1 MSPPDYTALKPH
13 PFADLLPAMS
23 DDEFKSLVSD
33 VRANGLRVPIV
44 TYQDQILDG
53 RHRYKAAMEARITL
67 TEKDVVPFN
76 ANGRD
81 TPLKFVIGQNVNR
94 RHLNESQRA
103 VIAANIANI
112 KKGENQYSAKDG
124 SIDLPTAAKML
135 NVSEPTVKRAKTF
148 LDKAAPQLVE
158 KIKQGTMRVSAL
170 TNDELKRPHGEQIK
184 LVEDKAKAKENEP
197 EKTPLTRLVS
207 AWTAAD
213 PKQKDDFVAQELN
226 EIAPIV
232 KRLKAA

>member
-1 MSPPDYTALKPH
+1 MSNPVDYTALKSH
-13 PFADLLPAMS
+13 SLADLLPPMS
-23 DDEFKSLVSD
+23 KEEFKALTD
-33 VRANGLRVPIV
+33 DIRANGLRVPIV

-76 ANGRD
+76 SNGRD

-103 VIAANIANI
+103 LIAANIANI

-170 TNDELKRPHGEQIK
+170 TNDELKTFGNRA
-184 LVEDKAKAKENEP
+184 VAKVP
-197 EKTPLTRLVS
+197 RLQRLMQYVCEKGFEHHVVMTQSHS
-207 AWTAAD
+207 AAVLIEAFD
-213 PKQKDDFVAQELN
+213 N
-226 EIAPIV
+226 
-232 KRLKAA
+232 

>member
-1 MSPPDYTALKPH
+1 MSNPVDYTALKSH
-13 PFADLLPAMS
+13 SLADLLPPMS
-23 DDEFKSLVSD
+23 KEEFKALTD
-33 VRANGLRVPIV
+33 DIRANGLRVPIV

-76 ANGRD
+76 SNGRD

-103 VIAANIANI
+103 LIAANIANI

-148 LDKAAPQLVE
+148 MDKAAPQLVE
-158 KIKQGTMRVSAL
+158 KVKQGTMRVSVLSTKELAKSHEEQLKIVANNAKPDL
-170 TNDELKRPHGEQIK
+170 TQQVDELI
-184 LVEDKAKAKENEP
+184 
-197 EKTPLTRLVS
+197 TRLIKKLKEL
-207 AWTAAD
+207 
-213 PKQKDDFVAQELN
+213 KQKNKDDAETDVANL
-226 EIAPIV
+226 I
-232 KRLKAA
+232 RDLKTADLM

>member
-1 MSPPDYTALKPH
+1 MSTVDYTALKPH
-13 PFADLLPAMS
+13 HLAELLPAMS
-23 DDEFKSLVSD
+23 DDEFKSLKED
-33 VRANGLRVPIV
+33 IRANGLRVPIV
-44 TYQDQILDG
+44 TYQGAILDG
-53 RHRYKAAMEARITL
+53 RHRYNAAMEAKTL
-67 TEKDVVPFN
+67 LTDKDFVEFKPAV
-76 ANGRD
+76 GD

-148 LDKAAPQLVE
+148 IDKAAPQLVD
-158 KIKQGTMRVSAL
+158 KVKQGTMRVSAL
-170 TNDELKRPHGEQIK
+170 SKDELKRSHGEQIK

-197 EKTPLTRLVS
+197 EKTPLTRLVT

-232 KRLKAA
+232 KRLRAA